1 MAQRQQVAPCGY
13 FGPYHSM
20 LNFFR
25 NIFKSKLG
33 LLITLGFLALIALA
47 FATADV
53 AGNKTF
59 GGVAGGDR
67 VAVVG
72 DTKISTAELSRAM
85 TQALERARQQDP
97 TLSMPAF
104 LAQGALDDVLNQMID
119 RTAIAE
125 YARQQGFRAGDNLI
139 NSEIRKIGAFRGPD
153 GNFSADVYKAALAQQ
168 GLSDAQVREDLGNG
182 LLAQLLLQP
191 ATIGVNFPQTAADRY
206 AALFKQRRIGSIGFL
221 PAAAFA
227 PAGEPDQATL
237 NRYYQ
242 EARARF
248 IRPERRVIRYAVF
261 GPDAVEGRIAPT
273 PAQIEARYK
282 RDAAKYAA
290 REERSF
296 TQLIVP
302 TQAAAQAIAQRVA
315 GGVSL
320 DAAARAAGLKTSTLA
335 NIDRN
340 ALAAQSSPG
349 VAAAYFAGAQ
359 GSLTLPTRSS
369 LGWQI
374 AHIDGVRNEPGETLA
389 QATPAITAALTTEN
403 RASALA
409 DLSADLE
416 QQLDGG
422 TTLTQIAQTLKLS
435 PQTAGPLVA
444 TGMGYDGGAP
454 VPTVLSPALATAF
467 QMDESSPQVAQV
479 PESDQFLVYEVTRIT
494 PSAVAPLAEIKP
506 DVVAGW
512 RQAEGARA
520 AKAAA
525 DRVLARVAKGST
537 VAAAQDLE
545 NATLP
550 APEAISLTREEL
562 ANRKE
567 RIAPSLAL
575 MFSMAQGTAKSLE
588 APRDAGWYV
597 IDLNRVELG
606 TLTPGD
612 PLAAQARGELS
623 DAFSTELT
631 LQAIQAF
638 RKAVGVETNRTAV
651 ESVRKQLTGGN

>member
-1 MAQRQQVAPCGY
+1 
-13 FGPYHSM
+13 M

-25 NIFKSKLG
+25 NIFKSKFG

-53 AGNKTF
+53 AHNNTF

-72 DTKISTAELSRAM
+72 DAKISTAELSRSV

-104 LAQGALDDVLNQMID
+104 LAQGALEQVLDQMID

-153 GNFSADVYKAALAQQ
+153 GNFSANVYKAALAQQ

-182 LLAQLLLQP
+182 MLAQLLLEP
-191 ATIGVNFPQTAADRY
+191 ATIGVSFPQVAADRY
-206 AALFKQRRIGSIGFL
+206 AVLFKQRRIGTIGFI
-221 PAAAFA
+221 PSAAFA

-237 NRYYQ
+237 DRYYQ
-242 EARARF
+242 TARARF
-248 IRPERRVIRYAVF
+248 IRPERRMIRYAVF
-261 GPDAVEGRIAPT
+261 GPEAVAGRIAPT
-273 PAQIEARYK
+273 PAQVEARYK
-282 RDAAKYAA
+282 RDADKYAA

-296 TQLIVP
+296 TQLILP

-315 GGVSL
+315 GGTSL
-320 DAAARAAGLKTSTLA
+320 DAAAQSAGLKTSTLA
-335 NIDRN
+335 SIDKA
-340 ALAAQSSPG
+340 ALAAQSSQA

-359 GSLTLPTRSS
+359 GTLTAPTRSP

-374 AHIDGVRNEPGETLA
+374 ARIDSVRKEPSQSLA
-389 QATPAITAALTTEN
+389 EAAPAITEALTTEN
-403 RASALA
+403 RANALA
-409 DLSADLE
+409 DLSADIE

-422 TTLTQIAQTLKLS
+422 TTLTEVAQTLKLT
-435 PQTAGPLVA
+435 PQTTGPLIA
-444 TGMGYDGGAP
+444 TGMGYDGSAP
-454 VPTVLSPALATAF
+454 APEMLTPILATAF
-467 QMDESSPQVAQV
+467 QMDESTPQVAQV
-479 PESDQFLVYEVTRIT
+479 PKSDQFLIYEVTRIT

-537 VAAAQDLE
+537 LAAAQNLE
-545 NATLP
+545 KVSLP

-567 RIAPSLAL
+567 RVAPPLAL
-575 MFSMAQGTAKSLE
+575 MFSMAQGTAKKLE
-588 APRDAGWYV
+588 APRDTGWYV
-597 IDLNRVELG
+597 IDLDRVELG
-606 TLTPGD
+606 TLVPND
-612 PLAAQARGELS
+612 PVAAQARSELS
-623 DAFSTELT
+623 NAFSTELT
-631 LQAIQAF
+631 LQAILAF

-651 ESVRKQLTGGN
+651 DAVRKQLTGGN

>member
-1 MAQRQQVAPCGY
+1 
-13 FGPYHSM
+13 M

-25 NIFKSKLG
+25 NIFKSKFG
-33 LLITLGFLALIALA
+33 LAITLGFLVLIALA

-53 AGNKTF
+53 ARNKTF

-72 DTKISTAELSRAM
+72 EAKISTAELSRAV

-104 LAQGALDDVLNQMID
+104 LAQGALDQVLSQMID

-153 GNFSADVYKAALAQQ
+153 GNFSADVYKSALAQQ

-191 ATIGVNFPQTAADRY
+191 ATIGVSFPQTAANRY
-206 AALFKQRRIGSIGFL
+206 AVLFKQRRIGSIGFL

-227 PAGEPDQATL
+227 PSGEPDEATL
-237 NRYYQ
+237 SRYYQ
-242 EARARF
+242 AARARF
-248 IRPERRVIRYAVF
+248 IRPERRMIRYAVF
-261 GPDAVEGRIAPT
+261 GPEAVAGKIAPT
-273 PAQIEARYK
+273 PAQIDARYQ

-315 GGVSL
+315 GGLSL
-320 DAAARAAGLKTSTLA
+320 DAAAQAAGLKTSKLTDVDKNTLA
-335 NIDRN
+335 G
-340 ALAAQSSPG
+340 QSSQA
-349 VAAAYFAGAQ
+349 VAAAYFAGTQ
-359 GSLTLPTRSS
+359 GTLTAPTRSA

-374 AHIDGVRNEPGETLA
+374 AHIDSVRNEPGQTLA
-389 QATPAITAALTTEN
+389 QATPTITAALTTEN

-409 DLSADLE
+409 DLSADIE

-422 TTLTQIAQTLKLS
+422 STLTQIAQTLKLS
-435 PQTAGPLVA
+435 PLTTGPLIA
-444 TGMGYDGGAP
+444 TGAGYGGSPPAP
-454 VPTVLSPALATAF
+454 AVLAPALVTAF
-467 QMDESSPQVAQV
+467 QMDESAPQVAQV
-479 PESDQFLVYEVTRIT
+479 PQSDRFLIYEVTRIT

-525 DRVLARVAKGST
+525 DRVLARVSKGGT
-537 VAAAQDLE
+537 LAAAEALE
-545 NATLP
+545 KVALP

-567 RIAPSLAL
+567 RVAAPLAL
-575 MFSMAQGTAKSLE
+575 LFSMAQGTAKTLE
-588 APRDAGWYV
+588 GPRDAGWYV
-597 IDLNRVELG
+597 IDLDRVELG
-606 TLTPGD
+606 ALVPND
-612 PLAAQARGELS
+612 PLAAQARSELS
-623 DAFSTELT
+623 NAFSTELT
-631 LQAIQAF
+631 LQAILAF
-638 RKAVGVETNRTAV
+638 RKAVGVETNKTAV
-651 ESVRKQLTGGN
+651 EAVRKQLTGGN

>member
-1 MAQRQQVAPCGY
+1 
-13 FGPYHSM
+13 M

-25 NIFKSKLG
+25 NIFKSKFG

-67 VAVVG
+67 VAIVG
-72 DTKISTAELSRAM
+72 KTKISTAELSRAM

-104 LAQGALDDVLNQMID
+104 LAQGALDQVLNQMID

-125 YARQQGFRAGDNLI
+125 YARQQDFRAGENLI

-168 GLSDAQVREDLGNG
+168 GLSDAQVREDLGMG
-182 LLAQLLLQP
+182 LLAQMLLQP
-191 ATIGVNFPQTAADRY
+191 ATIGVTYPHTAADRY
-206 AALFKQRRIGSIGFL
+206 AVLFKQRRIGGIGFL
-221 PAAAFA
+221 PSAAFA
-227 PAGEPDQATL
+227 PQGEPDQAAL
-237 NRYYQ
+237 NRFYQ
-242 EARARF
+242 TARARF
-248 IRPERRVIRYAVF
+248 IRPERRVIRYVVF
-261 GPDAVEGRIAPT
+261 GPEAVQGRVAPT
-273 PAQIEARYK
+273 PAQVEARYK

-302 TQAAAQAIAQRVA
+302 TQAAAQAIAHRVA
-315 GGVSL
+315 SGISL
-320 DAAARAAGLKTSTLA
+320 DAAAQAAGLKTSKLA

-340 ALAAQSSPG
+340 ALAAQSSSA

-359 GSLTLPTRSS
+359 GTLTAPTRSA
-369 LGWQI
+369 LGWQV
-374 AHIDGVRNEPGETLA
+374 AHIDSVREEPGQTLI
-389 QATPAITAALTTEN
+389 QATPAITTALTTEN

-409 DLSADLE
+409 DLSADIE

-422 TTLTQIAQTLKLS
+422 TTLTEVAQTLKLK
-435 PQTAGPLVA
+435 PQTTGPVIA
-444 TGMGYDGGAP
+444 TGMGYDGGTPAP
-454 VPTVLSPALATAF
+454 AVLAPALATAF
-467 QMDESSPQVAQV
+467 QMDESAPQVAQV
-479 PESDQFLVYEVTRIT
+479 PQSDQFLVYEVTRIT

-506 DVVAGW
+506 DVIAGW

-525 DRVLARVAKGST
+525 DRVLVRVSKGAT
-537 VAAAQDLE
+537 LAAAQSQE
-545 NATLP
+545 KVALP
-550 APEAISLTREEL
+550 APESINLTREEL

-567 RIAPSLAL
+567 QVAAPLAL
-575 MFSMAQGTAKSLE
+575 LFSMAQGTAKKLE

-597 IDLNRVELG
+597 VDLDRVEVG
-606 TLTPGD
+606 TLAPGD
-612 PLAAQARGELS
+612 PLAAQARSEIS

-638 RKAVGVETNRTAV
+638 RQAVGVETNRAAV
-651 ESVRKQLTGGN
+651 EAVRKQLTGGS